1 MKQLKKLAALCLA
14 ITCAFGVTITATAC
28 NFGGENS
35 ASGSTTNSSSAESS
49 TASSSTVDSSTADS
63 STADSSTEDSSTA
76 DPTDAYVFYV
86 KNADGTPATNIFLQL
101 CVGGLNGKCFAIGNL
116 DENGRIASSQS
127 KAPLEAGVYDIHL
140 FRDGVELAFDGPATT
155 SANFEI
161 ITLTLKD

>member
-14 ITCAFGVTITATAC
+14 ITCAFGVAITATAC

-86 KNADGTPATNIFLQL
+86 KNADGTPATNILLQL
-101 CVGGLNGKCFAIGNL
+101 CVGDTCYPIDWL
-116 DENGRIASSQS
+116 DKNGRIASSQ
-127 KAPLEAGVYDIHL
+127 KKGAPLEAGVYDIHL
-140 FRDGVELAFDGPATT
+140 LRDGITELEFDGPATT